1 MKKTQYE
8 LERDERVRDVQ
19 ELFES
24 LAIPILAQDVRDVF
38 SKKEK
43 CMGKTIESD
52 NEYDLSSDIDN
63 QCDSDDDYD
72 DDLNDE
78 DNTEVRCITRPINK
92 YVVSLFQLCTSL

>member
-8 LERDERVRDVQ
+8 LERDERVREVQ
-19 ELFES
+19 EIFAS
-24 LAIPILAQDVRDVF
+24 LGIPILAQDVRDVF
-38 SKKEK
+38 LKKKK

-52 NEYDLSSDIDN
+52 NEYDPSSDIDN

-72 DDLNDE
+72 DDLKHE

-92 YVVSLFQLCTSL
+92 YVVSLFQSCTSL